1 MVSSE
6 QQHWF
11 FDHILKVFQGP
22 DAVLQNIGVFSLRA
36 LDTLSLHLSWLC
48 FFFALFVLPSQ
59 FEDYS
64 SCYISPQAN
73 RSDSW

>member
-1 MVSSE
+1 MSFRLLTLLSLPVVSSE

-36 LDTLSLHLSWLC
+36 LDTLSSSLL
-48 FFFALFVLPSQ
+48 ALFLLCIVCSALSV
-59 FEDYS
+59 
-64 SCYISPQAN
+64 
-73 RSDSW
+73 